1 MKQVSN
7 NELRLIPEK
16 YVNTKSGL
24 GYRDKQLSA
33 VIENPKTEML
43 EQMREVKLTFYL
55 VGLLFGSFRR
65 RVKISGGPAS

>member
-7 NELRLIPEK
+7 NELRLILEK

-24 GYRDKQLSA
+24 EYRDKQLNS
-33 VIENPKTEML
+33 VIEIQEAEML

-55 VGLLFGSFRR
+55 VRLLFGRF
-65 RVKISGGPAS
+65 